1 MSLEKHSEEVK
12 NEIPF
17 KIFKKFSKMIE
28 NGATGFDLAFETEK
42 RQLTTRLM
50 HNGIFFYQTFLKIGN
65 QKFKDAPDTK
75 KTNYQ
80 SFKLIEYTEKYIFME
95 LLNKKKSDQDNKE
108 TILKEYAKYVES
120 KEYKYK
126 GYLLCKNCGAKITD
140 KNQKFCEKCGKEL
153 I

>member
-1 MSLEKHSEEVK
+1 MNLERHSKDIKKEL
-12 NEIPF
+12 PL

-28 NGATGFDLAFETEK
+28 NGATGFDLAFETEE

-50 HNGIFFYQTFLKIGN
+50 LNGIFFYHTFLKIGN

-95 LLNKKKSDQDNKE
+95 WLNKIITNQDKKDS
-108 TILKEYAKYVES
+108 ILKDYAKYVES

-140 KNQKFCEKCGKEL
+140 KNQKFCEECGKEL